1 MCHIHYSYVNFFL
14 HVHTADIC
22 ENRMAKLTPFIDDE
36 VLGLYD
42 YPLSKE
48 HFNPV
53 LSSHKAFQI
62 LFTW

>member
-1 MCHIHYSYVNFFL
+1 
-14 HVHTADIC
+14 
-22 ENRMAKLTPFIDDE
+22 MAKLTPFIDDE